1 MKKRDETYTF
11 FFSHFFNFKKSVCV
25 FLLFLFFYEP
35 VKTQNIE
42 AKIIAYNVL
51 AGGLSGGIGAA
62 INKKK
67 DQKWHKAFVKGFI
80 IGLGGGTISYS
91 GKKLNALVAQK
102 QNLAYCWLSRAIFS
116 AGNSIV
122 ENAAAN
128 RNFWSQWHYDVGFV
142 RIEFKTGP
150 FILTPRFMPSTFGG
164 IAFMA
169 ANGNFDYKS
178 TLRSGTLTFRTD
190 NFWFVTNL
198 TASTLSNGFLI
209 TSSLDHGKVFY
220 DTYAHEMIHVFQFQ
234 EFSGCNYFFNPL
246 SDKWKFKSTAFKKIS
261 KWVYGDLNYE
271 LMSVNY
277 LFIQR
282 GYKDKFYCKN
292 YLENEAEFLSTG
304 RHACPP

>member
-1 MKKRDETYTF
+1 MKKRGKKYTF
-11 FFSHFFNFKKSVCV
+11 LFHHFFNFKKSLCAI
-25 FLLFLFFYEP
+25 LLFLFFFTP
-35 VKTQNIE
+35 CKSQNIE
-42 AKIIAYNVL
+42 VKIIAYNTL
-51 AGGLSGGIGAA
+51 AGGLSGGIGAV

-67 DQKWHKAFVKGFI
+67 DQKWHKAFSKGFI
-80 IGLGGGTISYS
+80 TGIGGGAIVYS
-91 GKKLNALVAQK
+91 GKKINVLVSKK

-128 RNFWSQWHYDVGFV
+128 RNFWSQWHYDIGFV
-142 RIEFKTGP
+142 RIEFKAGP
-150 FILTPRFMPSTFGG
+150 FTITPRFMPSTFGG
-164 IAFMA
+164 ITFMA

-178 TLRSGTLTFRTD
+178 TLRSGTITFRTN
-190 NFWFVTNL
+190 NFWFASGL

-209 TSSLDHGKVFY
+209 TYDIGPEKTFY
-220 DTYAHEMIHVFQFQ
+220 DIYAHEMIHAFQFQ

-246 SDKWKFKSTAFKKIS
+246 SNKWKSKSPVFKKIS

-277 LFIQR
+277 LLIQR

-292 YLENEAEFLSTG
+292 YLENEAEFLTTG
-304 RHACPP
+304 RHACPR